1 MVNYWTEKMQI
12 FIRNLAKTGAIRLVP
27 YNTTFSKSD
36 VVSLF
41 WWEISL
47 LRFTRKNQKTLTKIN
62 HQKRSFH
69 FVASGKGS
77 TKFSICSFHEMRFS
91 MPWLAACTFFF
102 FSDQIQ
108 TMFAHADEW
117 IGHFE
122 TQRPSNRTQAAQA
135 QRRVNQCQNLR
146 HLESFQNHRFCYRG

>member
-1 MVNYWTEKMQI
+1 MLWV
-12 FIRNLAKTGAIRLVP
+12 V
-27 YNTTFSKSD
+27 TTFSKSD

-47 LRFTRKNQKTLTKIN
+47 LRFTRKNQKPLTKIN

-77 TKFSICSFHEMRFS
+77 TKFSICLFHEMRFS

-102 FSDQIQ
+102 FRTIFPLILDKIV
-108 TMFAHADEW
+108 ERV
-117 IGHFE
+117 FE
-122 TQRPSNRTQAAQA
+122 YSPTTSYNRCYKCNSEKCIFLDLFLLVFFDFYAWSGGGKFPIKTGK
-135 QRRVNQCQNLR
+135 R
-146 HLESFQNHRFCYRG
+146 HPIWKM